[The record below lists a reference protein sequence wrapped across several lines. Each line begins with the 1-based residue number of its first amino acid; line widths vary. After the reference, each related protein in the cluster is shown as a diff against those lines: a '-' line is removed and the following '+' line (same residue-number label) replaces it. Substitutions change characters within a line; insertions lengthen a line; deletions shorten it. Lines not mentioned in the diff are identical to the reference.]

1 VTSPTRGDGRGTVAV
16 RAEALGERLGRSLAG
31 LRQRARASG
40 MRDDEAQ
47 DRGAPPLDE
56 TREAGA
62 APAGDGE
69 RFQRADQLV
78 TRLQGGAVAYAIVL
92 GQRLRRLAA
101 RLREEAE
108 DIAAE
113 AQHIRTDRTS
123 GRTPATTVVDETKH
137 SAA

>member
-1 VTSPTRGDGRGTVAV
+1 VP
-16 RAEALGERLGRSLAG
+16 
-31 LRQRARASG
+31 AR
-40 MRDDEAQ
+40 DEAQ
-47 DRGAPPLDE
+47 ESGS
-56 TREAGA
+56 A
-62 APAGDGE
+62 AAGDSE

-78 TRLQGGAVAYAIVL
+78 TRLQGGAVAYAIVI

-113 AQHIRTDRTS
+113 AQHLRTDRAS
-123 GRTPATTVVDETKH
+123 GRAPEATVVDETKH

>member
-1 VTSPTRGDGRGTVAV
+1 MRG
-16 RAEALGERLGRSLAG
+16 
-31 LRQRARASG
+31 
-40 MRDDEAQ
+40 DEAQ
-47 DRGAPPLDE
+47 DPDAPALDQ
-56 TREAGA
+56 TREPGA

-69 RFQRADQLV
+69 RFQRADRLV
-78 TRLQGGAVAYAIVL
+78 TRLQGGAVAYAIVI

-101 RLREEAE
+101 RVREEAE

-113 AQHIRTDRTS
+113 AQHIRTDRVP

>member
-1 VTSPTRGDGRGTVAV
+1 VTSPTRGDGRSTIAV

-31 LRQRARASG
+31 LRQRARAP
-40 MRDDEAQ
+40 MARDDETQ
-47 DRGAPPLDE
+47 DPGAPAFDE

-62 APAGDGE
+62 APAGHGE

-78 TRLQGGAVAYAIVL
+78 TRLQGGAVAYAIVI

-113 AQHIRTDRTS
+113 ARHIRTDRAS
-123 GRTPATTVVDETKH
+123 GRTPATTVADETKH

>member
-1 VTSPTRGDGRGTVAV
+1 MTSPTRGDSQNAMAL

-31 LRQRARASG
+31 LRQRLPVAG
-40 MRDDEAQ
+40 TRDDETQ
-47 DRGAPPLDE
+47 DPGVPARDE
-56 TREAGA
+56 TRQGGA
-62 APAGDGE
+62 AAVGDGE
-69 RFQRADQLV
+69 RIQRADQLV
-78 TRLQGGAVAYAIVL
+78 TRLQNGAVAYAVVI

-113 AQHIRTDRTS
+113 ARHVRTDRASERAS
-123 GRTPATTVVDETKH
+123 GTMVVDETKH